1 MSCAIKSNPPAFL
14 LLAILIFHAPE
25 RVEDAFYYQIS
36 TVYTLLITCSVSLF
50 QENITRFHASV
61 ATFIA
66 SSPVS
71 VYFLVY
77 SVRAFW
83 GEHRLDAVLGKKKY
97 INRGMVFF
105 AAAIWIS
112 IVVYTLLG
120 SEHNRFTQRSCD
132 TRTMQEIFFLVVL
145 NPRTLGPEWL
155 FISPWFILTII
166 AAFSWFV
173 SIVLARKEIWPPG
186 ERYRPKFVTVW

>member
-1 MSCAIKSNPPAFL
+1 M
-14 LLAILIFHAPE
+14 
-25 RVEDAFYYQIS
+25 S

-50 QENITRFHASV
+50 QKNVTRFHATV
-61 ATFIA
+61 AAFIT

-77 SVRAFW
+77 SIRAFW

-97 INRGMVFF
+97 INRRMVFF
-105 AAAIWIS
+105 AVAIWVS
-112 IVVYTLLG
+112 IVIYTSLG
-120 SEHNRFTQRSCD
+120 STHNRFTQKSCG
-132 TRTMQEIFFLVVL
+132 TRTMQEIFALVVL

-155 FISPWFILTII
+155 FSSPWFILAII